1 MKCPDC
7 KLEMELVDRE
17 IDRSCKSDLTL
28 TEEYMVYRCPRCYV
42 EIEAGDEDYES
53 DE

>member
-7 KLEMELVDRE
+7 KIEMELINRQIDTSGKVGSLGSEE
-17 IDRSCKSDLTL
+17 IQ
-28 TEEYMVYRCPRCYV
+28 VYRCPRCYV
-42 EIEAGDEDYES
+42 EIEVGDEDWEG